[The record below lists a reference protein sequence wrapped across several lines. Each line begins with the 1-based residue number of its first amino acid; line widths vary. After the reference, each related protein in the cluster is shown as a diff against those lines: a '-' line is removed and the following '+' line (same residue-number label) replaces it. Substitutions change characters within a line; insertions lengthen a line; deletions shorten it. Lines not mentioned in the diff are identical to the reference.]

1 MGLTLPPMGMLGF
14 LSSRRWRWGLV
25 VGRRGWGEC
34 YRACIDGGM
43 DDVACS
49 VGGEGLVVF
58 AQVNVVC

>member
-1 MGLTLPPMGMLGF
+1 MG
-14 LSSRRWRWGLV
+14 S
-25 VGRRGWGEC
+25 RGWGEC